1 MKWTLKNLGFSRY
14 TWIGTAVVAVALVC
28 WIGLLIGGVFEPKKL
43 GVKQV
48 DPNRC
53 PHCNHALTAYAKQ
66 TGECLF
72 CRGEL
77 PGKEKASV
85 VGSKVIPGVLIG
97 LFVILLTINIVLFV
111 RSITRGN
118 VEEVYYQ
125 TQCRKCGRK
134 VRFREHQCG
143 QLAKCPICRQVMR
156 FPVAPEKPP
165 GPWTRMKGW
174 FSASRRKKV
183 NQEMDEHSME
193 R

>member
-14 TWIGTAVVAVALVC
+14 TRIGLIVIAVALVV
-28 WIGLLIGGVFEPKKL
+28 WLGLLVGGVFEPKKL

-72 CRGEL
+72 CKGEL
-77 PGKEKASV
+77 PGKDKGSV
-85 VGSKVIPGVLIG
+85 VGNRVVPGVLIG
-97 LFVILLTINIVLFV
+97 LFVVLLTINIVMFI
-111 RSITRGN
+111 RSRIRAPG
-118 VEEVYYQ
+118 EEFFYQ
-125 TQCRKCGRK
+125 TNCRKCGRK
-134 VRFREHQCG
+134 VRFRERQCG
-143 QLAKCPICRQVMR
+143 QIAKCPICRQLMR
-156 FPVAPEKPP
+156 FPEAPEKPP

-183 NQEMDEHSME
+183 NRELDEQSME